1 MNSRIARTF
10 AAAVVI
16 AACAI
21 GASATEYY
29 WDAGGADTNWGT
41 AANWSSDTMPGT
53 ADVARFKTQVNDAET
68 IAVTVDGAYTISQ
81 FLATPSANNVKY
93 VFTAVGDNGIT
104 ATSSS
109 DTFIVGK
116 NGSYM
121 SDITFD
127 GGTYTGKYLR
137 ISQSAG
143 NGTLTLRNGA
153 KMFNEQVR
161 VGNSAAG
168 CTAKLLVKDGAE
180 YTHVATPY
188 NLFFIVSDKSGTGVV
203 EVDGGT
209 LKALSSNTN
218 FKLSIGGYENSDAS
232 FDLKSGTVDITA
244 FVVGGV
250 CDKNNNNQYYVR
262 TDRNG
267 SGMVAQL
274 NVSGGELTVH
284 QNSIIGVNTS
294 ADAVAELN
302 ISGGK
307 VNIEAEN
314 LYVGE
319 RGNASLN
326 MTGGELNI
334 MDTASYGLSLT
345 HGNGG
350 AATLNLDG
358 GTLSLPRFRLDKLT
372 SGSAVVNF
380 NGTTIKPTRKTE
392 DFIAANS
399 LLTCNIQS
407 GNLVIDTDYD
417 IAIAADLS
425 GTGGIVKRG
434 SGVVT
439 LRGNN
444 TFTGAIVVESGAG
457 AVISRNDGQ
466 GPFVVDGTE
475 GGAFASPLQLH
486 TDTLEA
492 WLEDTEIGSFETKYG
507 ADGAH
512 SYELPRIIGVRYGA
526 GTDDV
531 LLYTNLCVGT
541 NVAWSAGG
549 QSGSFTT
556 KSLAPRTIMA
566 SDTVEVN
573 NVRDLGGWPLV
584 GGNGRT
590 TNQGVVYRGG
600 RLDAFYGAS
609 ADEKASNLLT
619 AQLGVKTEI
628 DLRGKTDD
636 FKDIAA
642 KKKIVVANP
651 DAATIEDEAYCYDGD
666 TENTFTTAPWLPD
679 LRYYLCGM
687 DFNGNMLNAQDNAAS
702 YAIFTNQIRR
712 TFHLLG
718 TPGNLPAY
726 YHCKIGCDRTGIVS
740 MLLLGLCGVE
750 EETVYRDYLASSFA
764 KCDDSARTM
773 NRVDTFFR
781 YLYRGYTTQGDWRG
795 HSYGPSMAAQ
805 CRAYLEMC
813 GVTDAELDN
822 ITTAMTG
829 ETMTQVLARVDA
841 AEAAEG
847 YRTVSFVAYPGSS
860 TTNGI
865 RRLAAGEVPTAPASN
880 EPTRSGF
887 TFAGWDV
894 AGEIDDTVYAIWTAQ
909 SSAKTTD
916 ISIDFSNAAAK
927 SVDVQEGVLDV
938 AAGADFSGGLRIGA
952 KGAVAIRTTD
962 VDGALAVNDTL
973 LVLKCP
979 APVFDVDGD
988 TLADSVFLYGHVF
1001 GYTLAYDSTAGGIVA
1016 TVTDVADIAST
1027 RYVRSWIG
1035 GNDVGSTAATV
1046 HVDNATPWNVG
1057 NPSTAGSMDVL
1068 VFCGDAWM
1076 CMYYAKNANHNC
1088 PSDAIVIRG
1097 GTLSIRRT
1105 NNQHPGIDRR
1115 RVVGNGTL
1123 LLDHVGFESNSAWGL
1138 YSGANVA
1145 VDFSSV
1151 HNGSDTWAKNATFNG
1166 DVYVT
1171 NGQLRCYA
1179 GVTFNGNVYFGSSSY
1194 ANSQIES
1201 AANIN
1206 GTWTVKDTTVDFFNT
1221 TPVIGANARLVLK
1234 GTGRLS
1240 NCADVGFPTV
1250 VLQEDSRMSYADAS
1264 SMATADG
1271 KILVDDT
1278 ATIVMA
1284 PDVVSDSASVVVASN
1299 ATIVVDASGSEITA
1313 GDSLTLAGVSLDAD
1327 VAVGDITVI
1336 VAGLPYVWSASL
1348 DEEGRIVVTAAGEA
1362 TGASRWVG
1370 GASGNWSDA
1379 FNWSQGV
1386 PSASLAALIDTDAT
1400 IFVDANKTVS
1410 TITVN
1415 ADVLFKRSA
1424 GNPEISVDVVDGT
1437 GTLGLYHVGFRGN
1450 GSSKRIGSE
1459 SNNEFTLEFV
1469 STTTDGSD
1477 SWLIDMKVYA
1487 PMTGAGYVRLY
1498 GGTKLYG
1505 DNSGFTGTVRKDDAD
1520 VRFMVPESG
1529 FPNASDIEIYGTLW
1543 LWFDEGTF
1551 YLGGNVSMRS
1561 SGNRGI
1567 NMPVGAATSE
1577 NGVTLVLGGGDGTV
1591 TLHEESGKN
1600 PYQFYTNESN
1610 WTPGCLNATVRKIGT
1625 GTMTCRIT
1633 GAYNFSAE
1641 GGKTIFTLDNA
1652 SASVSV
1658 AAGAVVS
1665 GNVTLGTVAFAPGA
1679 ILAPTVTY
1687 TAAVP
1692 AVEDNPETE
1701 ADESV
1706 AEIPASW
1713 TVSTITASEVSVQDM
1728 IVRLNDD
1735 SIAALANIPGEKP
1748 LVLNAST
1755 LNGKPNRVAQDTN
1768 GDSIAAD
1775 GSNIWLVRRG
1785 TSGVILSA
1793 GKENPGF
1800 ILILQ

>member
-1 MNSRIARTF
+1 MNSRIAKTF

-209 LKALSSNTN
+209 LKALSSDTN
-218 FKLSIGGYENSDAS
+218 FKLSIGGYGNSDAS
-232 FDLKSGTVDITA
+232 FNLKGGTAEMTA

-250 CDKNNNNQYYVR
+250 CDQKNNNQYYVR

-267 SGMVAQL
+267 SGMVARI

-284 QNSIIGVNTS
+284 QNSMIGANTS

-319 RGNASLN
+319 RGNAALK

-457 AVISRNDGQ
+457 AVVSRNDRQ
-466 GPFVVDGTE
+466 GPFIIDGTE

-492 WLEDTEIGSFETKYG
+492 WLEDAEIGSFEVEYG

-526 GTDDV
+526 GADDV

-740 MLLLGLCGVE
+740 MLLLGLCGVD

-829 ETMTQVLARVDA
+829 ETMAQVLARVDA

-860 TTNGI
+860 ATNGV
-865 RRLAAGEVPTAPASN
+865 RRLAAGEVPTAPVSN

-894 AGEIDDTVYAIWTAQ
+894 AGESNGAVYAIWTAQ

-962 VDGALAVNDTL
+962 VDIALAVNDTL

-1016 TVTDVADIAST
+1016 TVTDVADISST

-1046 HVDNATPWNVG
+1046 HIDNATPWNVG

-1076 CMYYAKNANHNC
+1076 CMYYAKNANRNC
-1088 PSDAIVIRG
+1088 PSDAIAIRG
-1097 GTLSIRRT
+1097 GTLSICRT
-1105 NNQHPGIDRR
+1105 NSEHPGIDRR

-1123 LLDHVGFESNSAWGL
+1123 LLDHVGFESNIAWGL
-1138 YSGANVA
+1138 YSSANVA

-1151 HNGSDTWAKNATFNG
+1151 HNNSDTWAKNATFNG

-1171 NGQLRCYA
+1171 NGQLRCYS

-1194 ANSQIES
+1194 ANSKIES

-1206 GTWTVKDTTVDFFNT
+1206 GTWTIKDTTVDFFNT
-1221 TPVIGANARLVLK
+1221 TPVIGANAKLVLK

-1264 SMATADG
+1264 SMVTTDG
-1271 KILVDDT
+1271 TIFVDDT

-1284 PDVVSDSASVVVASN
+1284 PDAVSDSASVVVASN
-1299 ATIVVDASGSEITA
+1299 ATIVVDASGSEIAA
-1313 GDSLTLAGVSLDAD
+1313 GDSLTLAGVSLDAEVDVGD
-1327 VAVGDITVI
+1327 VAVTV
-1336 VAGLPYVWSASL
+1336 VGLPYVWSASL
-1348 DEEGRIVVTAAGEA
+1348 DGEGRIVVTATDAA

-1370 GASGNWSDA
+1370 GASGNWKDA
-1379 FNWSQGV
+1379 GNWSLGV
-1386 PSASLAALIDTDAT
+1386 PSASLDAVIDTDAT
-1400 IFVDANKTVS
+1400 IYFDGNKTVAS
-1410 TITVN
+1410 LTVN
-1415 ADVLFKRSA
+1415 SDVVFESTNT
-1424 GNPEISVDVVDGT
+1424 GSVHPTVYIHEVDGT
-1437 GTLGLYHVGFRGN
+1437 GKIGLYHVGFEGN
-1450 GSSKRIGSE
+1450 GGDRRIGSA
-1459 SNNEFTLEFV
+1459 SGNALTIEFDIL
-1469 STTTDGSD
+1469 STD
-1477 SWLIDMKVYA
+1477 SWLKNVSVYA
-1487 PMTGAGYVRLY
+1487 PLTGSGYARLY
-1498 GGTKLYG
+1498 EGTKLYG
-1505 DNSGFTGTVRKDDAD
+1505 DNSGFTGKVRKDDAD
-1520 VRFMVPESG
+1520 VRFMTPESG
-1529 FPNASDIEIYGTLW
+1529 FTNASDIEIYGTLW
-1543 LWFDEGTF
+1543 LWFDEGTI

-1591 TLHEESGKN
+1591 NLYEESGKN

-1610 WTPGCLNATVRKIGT
+1610 WTPGCSNATVRKIGT
-1625 GTMTCRIT
+1625 GTMTCRIM

-1641 GGKTIFTLDNA
+1641 EGTTNFTLDNS
-1652 SASVSV
+1652 SAVVSV
-1658 AAGAVVS
+1658 AAGAAIGGGVMVGS
-1665 GNVTLGTVAFAPGA
+1665 LDMAEGAFFVPA
-1679 ILAPTVTY
+1679 ITY
-1687 TAAVP
+1687 TAAVE
-1692 AVEDNPETE
+1692 AVEDDPETVE
-1701 ADESV
+1701 DETAAAV
-1706 AEIPASW
+1706 PA
-1713 TVSTITASEVSVQDM
+1713 TSTITPLTVTGTAMVGGM
-1728 IVRLNDD
+1728 IVRIDD
-1735 SIAALANIPGEKP
+1735 TDKLLATSSPYTLISAGALSGTVERIAVDSEG
-1748 LVLNAST
+1748 
-1755 LNGKPNRVAQDTN
+1755 NRVDA
-1768 GDSIAAD
+1768 GD
-1775 GSNIWLVRRG
+1775 GNIWLAKK
-1785 TSGVILSA
+1785 SGNAVVLRA
-1793 GKENPGF
+1793 GRENPGF
-1800 ILILQ
+1800 ILTVH